1 MSIRTVK
8 SLSSKYIKDI
18 LEYLALKGTTNKS
31 ALIPITHGIVTLER
45 LLPRLEEDNLISIKK
60 DKKKFRVYISIT
72 SKGAQVLE
80 KLQDIDA
87 PEKLGKAGDRWIEI
101 PEGVGQKIMELRSK
115 MAALIHLNVLDDH
128 ISLIEKNYD
137 GSGKD
142 RIVDIYVKETKRK
155 LRLWCSLDES
165 YECYHVLVAW
175 GLPEVQD
182 LIVKKAEERGIAELR
197 EDLME
202 KMKEMVY
209 TVYKSEID
217 ELKSTILAQ
226 KKDIEA
232 LTKKLREFEDRIN

>member
-1 MSIRTVK
+1 MK
-8 SLSSKYIKDI
+8 SLSSKYIKEI
-18 LEYLALKGTTNKS
+18 LEYLASKGTVNKS
-31 ALIPITHGIVTLER
+31 SLIPITHGIVTLER
-45 LLPRLEEDNLISIKK
+45 LLPRMVEDNLITIKK
-60 DKKKFRVYISIT
+60 DKKKFRIYISIT
-72 SKGAQVLE
+72 TKGLKILSKLRELE
-80 KLQDIDA
+80 A
-87 PEKLGKAGDRWIEI
+87 PEREDNKTVNSIEI
-101 PEGVGQKIMELRSK
+101 PEGVGRKIMELRSK

-155 LRLWCSLDES
+155 LRLWCALDES
-165 YECYHVLVAW
+165 YDCYHVLVAS

-182 LIVKKAEERGIAELR
+182 LLVKKAEERGVAELR

-202 KMKEMVY
+202 KMKEMVH

-217 ELKSTILAQ
+217 ELKATILAQ

-232 LTKKLREFEDRIN
+232 LTKKLREFEDRIR

>member
-1 MSIRTVK
+1 MK
-8 SLSSKYIKDI
+8 SLSSKYVKEI
-18 LEYLALKGTTNKS
+18 LEYMAVKGTVNKS

-45 LLPRLEEDNLISIKK
+45 LLPRMVEDNLITIKR

-72 SKGAQVLE
+72 PKGLE
-80 KLQDIDA
+80 ILRKLQDIDA
-87 PEKLGKAGDRWIEI
+87 SEIAGSKMQNSIEI

-155 LRLWCSLDES
+155 LRLWCALDES

-182 LIVKKAEERGIAELR
+182 LIVRKAEERGVAELR
-197 EDLME
+197 DELMD

-209 TVYKSEID
+209 TVYRSEID
-217 ELKSTILAQ
+217 ELKATILAQ
-226 KKDIEA
+226 KKDIEI
-232 LTKKLREFEDRIN
+232 LTKKLKEFEEKII

>member
-1 MSIRTVK
+1 MK
-8 SLSSKYIKDI
+8 SLSSKYIKEI
-18 LEYLALKGTTNKS
+18 LEYLASKGTVNKS
-31 ALIPITHGIVTLER
+31 SLIPITHGIVTLER
-45 LLPRLEEDNLISIKK
+45 LLPRMVEDNLITIKK

-72 SKGAQVLE
+72 TKGLEILSKLRDIEVSE
-80 KLQDIDA
+80 IQDN
-87 PEKLGKAGDRWIEI
+87 KALKSIEI

-115 MAALIHLNVLDDH
+115 MVALIHLNVLDDH

-142 RIVDIYVKETKRK
+142 RIVDIYIKETKRK

-182 LIVKKAEERGIAELR
+182 LIVKKAEERGVAELR
-197 EDLME
+197 EDLMD

-217 ELKSTILAQ
+217 ELKATILAQ

-232 LTKKLREFEDRIN
+232 LTKKLREFEDRIR